1 VRRLERAELAAA
13 RQRIKKRSKT
23 ASISGNDD
31 IGLGQD
37 LEAHYQISKSRKDP
51 LNIYSYVH
59 ANHGDPAFDVRL
71 CVARKKTGD
80 VTDVI

>member
-1 VRRLERAELAAA
+1 VRRLERAQLAAA
-13 RQRIKKRSKT
+13 HQRIKKQSESET
-23 ASISGNDD
+23 ASVSGGDD
-31 IGLGQD
+31 MGLGQD

-71 CVARKKTGD
+71 CIAQKKIGD
-80 VTDVI
+80 IV